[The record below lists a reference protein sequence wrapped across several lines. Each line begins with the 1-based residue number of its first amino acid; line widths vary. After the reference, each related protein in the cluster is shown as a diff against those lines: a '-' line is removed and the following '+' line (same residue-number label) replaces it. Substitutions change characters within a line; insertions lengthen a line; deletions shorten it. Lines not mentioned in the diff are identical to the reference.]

1 MNVSFS
7 PVNYNRNYTFKAA
20 NTSKKE
26 VSAAPTKRE
35 ITDAKIKKAVSECF
49 CVVLGVVGLYMYAKV
64 SGKKL
69 INKLQAKKRS
79 EAAEAAKELIE
90 PILPSKDIVDACK
103 AAKLI
108 AKA

>member
-7 PVNYNRNYTFKAA
+7 TVNYNKNYAFRAA

-26 VSAAPTKRE
+26 VSTPPTKRE
-35 ITDAKIKKAVSECF
+35 ITDAKTKKAISECF
-49 CVVLGVVGLYMYAKV
+49 CVILGVVGLYMYGKV

-69 INKLQAKKRS
+69 LNKIQAKKRN
-79 EAAEAAKELIE
+79 EQIQAAKELIE
-90 PILPSKDIVDACK
+90 PILPTRDIVDACK
-103 AAKLI
+103 PARLK